1 MFLNKCI
8 SVLRSMRKS
17 YVSRVCFFLIKAQI
31 DVNGNKK
38 SVEVIRK
45 KKLKLKIKKTRI
57 STKNKL
63 HKKKKIKKKAKKVSA
78 KKFSLKTDEKILE
91 LINNPNLNEEL
102 SRIKVS
108 VNTFENAIKRID
120 PYITNDQV
128 KLYTRWLL
136 RNLDSQSSKEIN
148 MKLIVTDLV
157 KTNVIFHY
165 EESK

>member
-1 MFLNKCI
+1 M
-8 SVLRSMRKS
+8 
-17 YVSRVCFFLIKAQI
+17 
-31 DVNGNKK
+31 
-38 SVEVIRK
+38 
-45 KKLKLKIKKTRI
+45 
-57 STKNKL
+57 
-63 HKKKKIKKKAKKVSA
+63 
-78 KKFSLKTDEKILE
+78 
-91 LINNPNLNEEL
+91 
-102 SRIKVS
+102 
-108 VNTFENAIKRID
+108 NTFENAIKRID